1 MTARTPG
8 TQGTAFGILAAAALI
23 GTACASTG
31 GSSASGSS
39 SGANS
44 LGGSGALGGSGRSS
58 ASGSAGASGDSSS
71 GASGNSA
78 GASASGGS
86 GASASGSSGA
96 MTTSGSSGAATT
108 SGASTAG
115 VPAVSNACLP
125 ETKDNVAAA
134 VNPPGGL
141 APDRVPMFVMFGFDD
156 NQYADGMNWVV
167 KTLFGGKKNSDGS
180 PAQATFFLT
189 AGYATSQSG
198 GVFITEVDKA
208 GMSHQTPQDVVN
220 SWLAAYAA
228 GHEIGNHTW
237 DHADG
242 GNTRTLADWQTE
254 IGKANDFITGP
265 APMGLGIPKCQL
277 AGYRFPFLNFND
289 TGFQAL
295 QSAGLRYDTSIEFG
309 YDWWIPPGMTMG
321 FGGGSPESGKHYW
334 WPFTLDNG
342 VDPSFACCSKGVQAH
357 PGLWE
362 FPVHTFNRPDPST
375 PGGVKTCT
383 GLDYNLW
390 VTKASVDP
398 TLDFCGTLKYSF
410 DQRYNNNRAP
420 MNVGCHSGIYSQWSV
435 TDDTAF
441 VNTYDVRR
449 AALQCFVDYVLT
461 FPDARIVSFRSVI
474 EWMRSPKPLR

>member
-1 MTARTPG
+1 MRFVKVIARGLLVALPVLAGACG
-8 TQGTAFGILAAAALI
+8 TGAGTVGWN
-23 GTACASTG
+23 GN
-31 GSSASGSS
+31 GSSGGGGGGTSSSGSGNASSSAGSS
-39 SGANS
+39 SGS
-44 LGGSGALGGSGRSS
+44 GGGGGSS
-58 ASGSAGASGDSSS
+58 SSS
-71 GASGNSA
+71 G
-78 GASASGGS
+78 GASASGGPS
-86 GASASGSSGA
+86 GPTAP
-96 MTTSGSSGAATT
+96 
-108 SGASTAG
+108 STCLSVHTDN
-115 VPAVSNACLP
+115 VPASI
-125 ETKDNVAAA
+125 
-134 VNPPGGL
+134 NPPAGL
-141 APDRVPMFVMFGFDD
+141 MASQVPQFVMFGFDD
-156 NQYADGMNWVV
+156 NALADGFRWVV
-167 KTLFGGKKNSDGS
+167 NSLFGGRKNSDGT
-180 PAQATFFLT
+180 PALVTFFLIGGAAT
-189 AGYATSQSG
+189 AGTG
-198 GVFITEVDKA
+198 GAFVPA
-208 GMSHQTPQDVVN
+208 GAQTPQDVIDAWK
-220 SWLAAYAA
+220 SAYAA
-228 GHEIGNHTW
+228 GHVLGNHTW

-242 GNTRTLADWQTE
+242 GNTRALADWQTE

-265 APMGLGIPKCQL
+265 APMGLGIPKCQV
-277 AGYRFPFLNFND
+277 AGYRFPFLNFDD

-295 QSAGLRYDTSIEFG
+295 QPAGLRYDTSIEFG

-362 FPVHTFNRPDPST
+362 FPVHTFNRPDPSN

-390 VTKASVDP
+390 VTKAAVDA

-435 TDDTAF
+435 SDDTAF
-441 VNTYDVRR
+441 MNTYDVRR

-461 FPDARIVSFRSVI
+461 FPDARIVSFRSVV